1 MPKYY
6 QLSRVHGS
14 WTGPIIHEV
23 MIDYLQEKK
32 ITFGTWKQTYVDK
45 NGVRPGTRRV
55 SVGK

>member
-6 QLSRVHGS
+6 QFSRVHGT
-14 WTGPIIHEV
+14 WTAPVIHEV
-23 MIDYLQEKK
+23 MIDYLQRTENILVPESKLMS
-32 ITFGTWKQTYVDK
+32 IQ